1 MSMRAPLAPR
11 RPRAVACLL
20 LLATVLATRAAA
32 HAEEAEQKLLTLEQ
46 APGAVF
52 PDADHFARRDV
63 PVTPELRAALQQRMG
78 SVKPSLWETT
88 LITFTAHRGEQVLGY
103 AVVLE
108 EIGKHRP
115 ITSIVGVR
123 PDGKVQDVAVMVY
136 REAYGGE
143 VGSRRFL
150 EQYPGRDAS
159 DPLVTKIR
167 NVAGATLSVA
177 ALNRTVTKALAAIDA
192 LYLHPVALADAAPNA
207 AADAEPA
214 PDAGSGGAPV
224 PDAPAAA
231 APAP

>member
-1 MSMRAPLAPR
+1 MRTSPATPW
-11 RPRAVACLL
+11 PRASACLL
-20 LLATVLATRAAA
+20 LLACLVAGAATARG
-32 HAEEAEQKLLTLEQ
+32 EEAEQKLLTIEQ

-52 PDADHFARRDV
+52 PDAERFERRDV
-63 PVTPELRAALQQRMG
+63 PVTPELRAAMLARMG
-78 SVKPSLWETT
+78 RTKPSMWEGT
-88 LITFTAHRGEQVLGY
+88 LATFTAYRGDAVLGW

-136 REAYGGE
+136 REGYGGE

-159 DPLVTKIR
+159 DALAAKIR

-177 ALNRTVTKALAAIDA
+177 AMNRTVTKGL
-192 LYLHPVALADAAPNA
+192 A
-207 AADAEPA
+207 AADVLFLHPDPA
-214 PDAGSGGAPV
+214 
-224 PDAPAAA
+224 AAA
-231 APAP
+231 APAAAPEAAHAAPDAHEAAPDAPDPASAP

>member
-1 MSMRAPLAPR
+1 MRASPATR
-11 RPRAVACLL
+11 WPRASACLL
-20 LLATVLATRAAA
+20 LLAHLVAGGADTY
-32 HAEEAEQKLLTLEQ
+32 AEEAEQKLLSLEQ

-52 PDADHFARRDV
+52 SDADRFERRDV
-63 PVTPELRAALQQRMG
+63 VVTPELRAAILARMG
-78 SVKPSLWETT
+78 RVKPSMWEGT
-88 LITFTAHRGEQVLGY
+88 LATFTAYRGDQVLGW

-150 EQYPGRDAS
+150 QQYPGSSPSDALGS
-159 DPLVTKIR
+159 KIR

-177 ALNRTVTKALAAIDA
+177 AMNRTVAKGLAAVDV
-192 LYLHPVALADAAPNA
+192 LYLHPDASA
-207 AADAEPA
+207 ASA
-214 PDAGSGGAPV
+214 PDAPQ
-224 PDAPAAA
+224 APAAA
-231 APAP
+231 DGVTPEAAPDAAAAP

>member
-1 MSMRAPLAPR
+1 MSMRASLAPR
-11 RPRAVACLL
+11 RPRAVGCLL
-20 LLATVLATRAAA
+20 LLLAALATLPGTATAD
-32 HAEEAEQKLLTLEQ
+32 EGEQKLLSLDQ

-52 PDADHFARRDV
+52 PAADRFERRDV
-63 PVTPELRAALQQRMG
+63 ALTPELRAALQQRMG
-78 SVKPSLWETT
+78 NVKPSLWETT
-88 LITFTAHRGEQVLGY
+88 LITFTAHQGEQVLGY

-150 EQYPGRDAS
+150 EQYPGRTSA
-159 DPLVTKIR
+159 DPLAAKIR

-177 ALNRTVTKALAAIDA
+177 ALNRTVTKGLAAIDA
-192 LYLHPVALADAAPNA
+192 LYLHPIASADDASEAG
-207 AADAEPA
+207 AEPA
-214 PDAGSGGAPV
+214 PAEV
-224 PDAPAAA
+224 APAEP

>member
-1 MSMRAPLAPR
+1 MRAMPATPR
-11 RPRAVACLL
+11 THASACLL
-20 LLATVLATRAAA
+20 LLACLVAAA
-32 HAEEAEQKLLTLEQ
+32 ATARGEEAEQKLLTIEQ

-52 PDADHFARRDV
+52 PDADRFERRDV
-63 PVTPELRAALQQRMG
+63 PVTPELRAAMLARMG
-78 SVKPSLWETT
+78 RTKPSMWEGT
-88 LITFTAHRGEQVLGY
+88 LATFTAYRGDDVLGW

-123 PDGKVQDVAVMVY
+123 PDGKVQDVAVMIY

-150 EQYPGRDAS
+150 EQYPGRDSS
-159 DPLVTKIR
+159 DALTSKIR

-177 ALNRTVTKALAAIDA
+177 AMNRTVTKGLAAVDV
-192 LYLHPVALADAAPNA
+192 LFLHPDPGAAVAPEAASADAHDAHEAAQDAPDAAP
-207 AADAEPA
+207 D
-214 PDAGSGGAPV
+214 
-224 PDAPAAA
+224 A